1 MIKSFV
7 TGFGRIGEQRELK
20 KVLENFWAGKTDEA
34 TLQDTAKTL
43 RARHWEYQKNAAI
56 SAISVND
63 FSFYDLV
70 LDNIITFGCV
80 PPRFANLS
88 GLEQYFALAR
98 GNKSGVAMEMTKWF
112 NTNYH
117 YIVPELCLETEFK
130 LNSGKIIS
138 EYKEAKAN
146 GVKVIFV
153 APQFSKKSANLIAK
167 ETGSKV
173 VEIDQLPIDW
183 DSEIRKT
190 AEIFA
195 KSLK

>member
-1 MIKSFV
+1 M
-7 TGFGRIGEQRELK
+7 
-20 KVLENFWAGKTDEA
+20 
-34 TLQDTAKTL
+34 
-43 RARHWEYQKNAAI
+43 
-56 SAISVND
+56 
-63 FSFYDLV
+63 
-70 LDNIITFGCV
+70 
-80 PPRFANLS
+80 
-88 GLEQYFALAR
+88 
-98 GNKSGVAMEMTKWF
+98 
-112 NTNYH
+112 
-117 YIVPELCLETEFK
+117 PELCLETEFK
-130 LNSGKIIS
+130 LNSGKIIA